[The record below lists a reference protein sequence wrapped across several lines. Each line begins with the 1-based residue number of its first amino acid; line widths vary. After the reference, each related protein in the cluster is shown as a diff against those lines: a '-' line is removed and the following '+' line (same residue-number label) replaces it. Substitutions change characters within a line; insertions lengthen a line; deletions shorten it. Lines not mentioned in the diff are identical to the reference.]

1 MYYIYNQCD
10 NFIKRRKFVSKMMR
24 LFRILV
30 LNKPKKGVLTGLSQ
44 FNCVK
49 NDKICEDCFDFSLA
63 NIHQILEFF
72 QGDGFVFQKMV
83 EEKMLGLGEG
93 DFGESSYI
101 VGNYTLINILSATRF
116 SSLKCTNNLYCP

>member
-1 MYYIYNQCD
+1 
-10 NFIKRRKFVSKMMR
+10 MMR

-49 NDKICEDCFDFSLA
+49 NDKICGDCFDFFLA
-63 NIHQILEFF
+63 DMRRILEFF

-93 DFGESSYI
+93 DFGGSSYH
-101 VGNYTLINILSATRF
+101 VGDHTLLI
-116 SSLKCTNNLYCP
+116 